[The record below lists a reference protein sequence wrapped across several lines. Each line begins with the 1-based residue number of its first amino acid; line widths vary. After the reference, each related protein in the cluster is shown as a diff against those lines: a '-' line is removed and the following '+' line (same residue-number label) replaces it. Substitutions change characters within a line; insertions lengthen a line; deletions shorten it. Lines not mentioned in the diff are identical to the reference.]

1 MLRPILKG
9 FKVVANRGALAI
21 CKSWLPITGKLIK
34 LPKSSTI
41 KTSNYYEKLEHTL
54 YISWPVYRP
63 WDGGGVGNG
72 GGGG

>member
-41 KTSNYYEKLEHTL
+41 KTPYYYEELKRTL
-54 YISWPVYRP
+54 CTS
-63 WDGGGVGNG
+63 
-72 GGGG
+72 